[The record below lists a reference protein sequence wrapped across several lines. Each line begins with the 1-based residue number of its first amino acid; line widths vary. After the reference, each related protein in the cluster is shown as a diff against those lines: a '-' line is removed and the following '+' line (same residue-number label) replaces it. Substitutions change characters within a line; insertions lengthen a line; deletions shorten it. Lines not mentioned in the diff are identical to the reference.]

1 MNFEITQDFV
11 DKLEDCIQQ
20 QENDQIRLMLEEL
33 HYGDVAAILY
43 ETDIYQA
50 KYVLEVLDKDTSAE
64 ILSDFEEDFR
74 KEVAD
79 LFPSDQLAPY
89 VDLMESDDAVDLLKE
104 LSIKKREEVIALMTD
119 RQKARHIIHLLPY
132 DEGTAGGLMAKEFI
146 KANLNWTIT
155 QCIEEIRRQAEQVD
169 KIYSIY
175 VVDDQGILLGRVS
188 LKRIILSPDNAK
200 IADIYDDEVVAVET
214 YMSQKEVAEVMQRYD
229 LEAIPVVNV
238 RNKLLGRITIDDIV
252 DVITEE
258 AEYERQLMSGISN
271 DVEEDDDLVTSVR
284 ARLPWLII
292 GMAGGLVAAQFMGLF
307 EASIAAIPAMAFF
320 TPLIAG
326 TGGNV
331 GIQSSAII
339 LQSLATKAGLEIN
352 MWVRLLKVFLI
363 ALANGLILSGLV
375 FAFNLVFGIELHLA
389 IVVSIALMSVVL
401 VASFTGTITPLILN
415 RFGINPAVSSGP
427 FITTANDILGIIVY
441 FTAAK
446 LLLL

>member
-11 DKLEDCIQQ
+11 DKLEDCIQK

-33 HYGDVAAILY
+33 HYGDVAAVLY

-79 LFPSDQLAPY
+79 LFSSEELAPY

-132 DEGTAGGLMAKEFI
+132 DEETAGGLMAKEFI

-188 LKRIILSPDNAK
+188 LKKIILSPDNAK
-200 IADIYDDEVVAVET
+200 IADIYEEEVVAVET

-389 IVVSIALMSVVL
+389 MVVSIALMSVVL

>member
-11 DKLEDCIQQ
+11 DQLEDCIQK
-20 QENDQIRLMLEEL
+20 QENNQIRLMLEEL
-33 HYGDVAAILY
+33 HYGDVAAVLY

-50 KYVLEVLDKDTSAE
+50 KYVLEVLEKDASAE

-104 LSIKKREEVIALMTD
+104 LSIQKREEIIALMTD

-132 DEGTAGGLMAKEFI
+132 DEETAGGLMAKEFI

-188 LKRIILSPDNAK
+188 LKKIILSPDNAK

-214 YMSQKEVAEVMQRYD
+214 YLSQKEVAEVMQRYD

-284 ARLPWLII
+284 ARLPWLVI
-292 GMAGGLVAAQFMGLF
+292 GMAGGLVAARFMGLF

-339 LQSLATKAGLEIN
+339 LQSLATKAGLEIS

-363 ALANGLILSGLV
+363 ALVNGLILSGVV
-375 FAFNLVFGIELHLA
+375 FAFNLIFGIELHLA
-389 IVVSIALMSVVL
+389 MVVSIALMSVVL
-401 VASFTGTITPLILN
+401 VASFTGTLTPLILN

-446 LLLL
+446 ILLL

>member
-11 DKLEDCIQQ
+11 DQLEDCIQK
-20 QENDQIRLMLEEL
+20 QESDQIRLMLEEL
-33 HYGDVAAILY
+33 HYGDVAAVLY

-50 KYVLEVLDKDTSAE
+50 KYVLEVLEKDASAE

-104 LSIKKREEVIALMTD
+104 LSIQKREEIIALMTD

-132 DEGTAGGLMAKEFI
+132 DEETAGGLMAKEFI

-188 LKRIILSPDNAK
+188 LKKIILSPDNAK

-214 YMSQKEVAEVMQRYD
+214 YLSQKEVAEVMQRYD

-284 ARLPWLII
+284 ARLPWLVI
-292 GMAGGLVAAQFMGLF
+292 GMAGGLVAARFMGLF

-339 LQSLATKAGLEIN
+339 LQSLATKAGLEIS

-363 ALANGLILSGLV
+363 ALVNGLILSGVV
-375 FAFNLVFGIELHLA
+375 FAFNLIFGIELHLA
-389 IVVSIALMSVVL
+389 MVVSIALMSVVL
-401 VASFTGTITPLILN
+401 VASFTGTLTPLILN

-446 LLLL
+446 ILLL

>member
-11 DKLEDCIQQ
+11 DKLKDCIQQ
-20 QENDQIRLMLEEL
+20 QENDQSRLMLEEL
-33 HYGDVAAILY
+33 HYGDVAAVLY

-79 LFPSDQLAPY
+79 LFSSEELAPY

-104 LSIKKREEVIALMTD
+104 LSIQKREEVIALMTD

-132 DEGTAGGLMAKEFI
+132 DEETAGGLMAKEFI

-188 LKRIILSPDNAK
+188 LKKIILSPDNAK
-200 IADIYDDEVVAVET
+200 IADIYEEEVVAVET

-284 ARLPWLII
+284 ARLPWLVI

-389 IVVSIALMSVVL
+389 MVVSIALMSVVL